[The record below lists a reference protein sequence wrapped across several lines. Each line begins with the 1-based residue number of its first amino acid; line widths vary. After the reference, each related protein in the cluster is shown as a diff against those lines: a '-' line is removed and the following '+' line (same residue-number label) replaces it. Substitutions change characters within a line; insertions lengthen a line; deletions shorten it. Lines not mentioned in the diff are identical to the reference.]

1 MHTNDTNMNNTIQRR
16 ILVVDDDQK
25 VVEQIKRVL
34 VANLSCAVDIAYNG
48 KEALDKLRAPL
59 ESRSLTGRA
68 DEHYDLLIMDI
79 LLPKLNGIEVCE
91 FMIQDQ
97 KLKQIPTLLISIL
110 PLNSDDF
117 QKSLVKF
124 KEFAVVKDVLEKPF
138 SDSDLLAKVEKIIKK

>member
-1 MHTNDTNMNNTIQRR
+1 MLNSNAQIN
-16 ILVVDDDQK
+16 ILVADDEQET
-25 VVEQIKRVL
+25 VEQIKRAL
-34 VANLSCAVDIAYNG
+34 RANFNCVVEVAYNG
-48 KEALDKLRAPL
+48 KEALDRLRMA
-59 ESRSLTGRA
+59 E
-68 DEHYDLLIMDI
+68 YFDLLILDL

-97 KLKQIPTLLISIL
+97 KLKQVPTLLVSIL

-117 QKSLVKF
+117 QKSLAKF

>member
-1 MHTNDTNMNNTIQRR
+1 MNQFPNSKKT
-16 ILVVDDDQK
+16 ILVADDDQE
-25 VVEQIKRVL
+25 VVEQVKRVL
-34 VANLSCAVDIAYNG
+34 LASFDCAIDIAYNG
-48 KEALDKLRAPL
+48 KEALDKLRASPA
-59 ESRSLTGRA
+59 GR
-68 DEHYDLLIMDI
+68 HYDLLIMDI

-91 FMIQDQ
+91 FMIQDD

-138 SDSDLLAKVEKIIKK
+138 VSNDLLTKVEKIIKKNN